1 VNEQQISEYI
11 EFINELLACEFV
23 TKAILYQKYSRLV
36 DEALPKV
43 MEIYATTV
51 LDPSSKMYLSDRR
64 ALLTESK
71 TLTKNIGDWYQL
83 NSQAFEL
90 SNQGEIA
97 ATITILQQALELARD
112 NLPIPNKYQV
122 GSLNNLAGL
131 YRSQGRWTEAEPL
144 YKRALAI
151 CEELSGDS
159 LRDGTAERPNDAVAA
174 TWTSLARLDEL
185 QRQSSA
191 KAGLLY
197 KRALAIREELSGE
210 RPNDLLATTLNNL
223 AKLYELQGRSAEAGS
238 LYKQALPGDGE
249 LNNWNQL
256 NSQANQLYRQGKFA
270 AAIPIAQQ
278 ALELAKKS
286 FPVPNNLWEALSL
299 NTLGSLYKS
308 QVRWTEAEPLL
319 DRALAICEKL
329 FGEQPNEYLATC
341 LNSLAE
347 LYKSQGRWAEAEPLY
362 QRALAIFVELFGE
375 RPNDALHTCLNNLA
389 KLYELQGRS
398 AEIESLYERALQSDG
413 KLDNWN
419 QLNSQANELYRQG
432 EIAAAIPIAQQALEL
447 AQKSFLV
454 PNQDLE
460 ASSLNTLG
468 VLYTAEGRLAEAEP
482 LLDRALAICEEL
494 FGNSLR
500 DGKAERPH
508 EGLATCLNSLAEL
521 YKAQGRWAE
530 AEPLYKRALA
540 IFKELSGE
548 RPNVSVAVTLNNLA
562 GLYELQGRSPEAELL
577 HERVVQDG
585 GELDNWNQ
593 LNSQAAEL
601 YRQGEIIAAIPIAQQ
616 ALELARKSAP
626 IPNNPLETYS
636 LNLLGVLYKSQGR
649 WTEAEPLLDRA
660 LAIHDEMFGDR
671 PNKDLANSLNSLA
684 ELYRSQG
691 RWAEAEP
698 LYNRALAIFEELFGD
713 SLRDG
718 KAERPNGNFAAC
730 LNNLAE
736 LHNLQGR
743 WSIAEEFH
751 ERALAMYEELFGDRP
766 NNDLA
771 SSLNNLAGLYEN
783 RGRWAEAEPLLERA
797 LAIRQE
803 LFGDRPNHDLA
814 ISLKNLGTFYVQQ
827 GRWAEAEPLYDRAL
841 AINEELFG
849 DRPNDNLALSLNNLA
864 LIYKRQ
870 GRWAEA
876 ESMYDRALVINEELF
891 GERPNHYL
899 EGNLT
904 SLAQLYESQG
914 RWAEAEPLYVRAQA
928 INEKLFGNLGHPNL
942 VRTSI
947 NLALFHAR
955 QQQPDKS
962 LLLLQQ
968 AIEFEN
974 SWLKTVIAASD
985 RQQRLKD
992 LEQRQVNL
1000 EYLLSLTQQYFP
1012 SDPAAVTAALNA
1024 VLSRKAQATATEAA
1038 VNQAIQQN
1046 PELAP
1051 DLQQLKTYKQEIA
1064 DLSYAI
1070 ANQPE
1075 LKDRLNTLD
1084 RQKNKLER
1092 RLGRSIPAI
1101 DLAQQVVDR
1110 QALTSILPPAAFLV
1124 EFIRYRPYDFIH
1136 KQWQP
1141 ARYLAFIVPPNS
1153 AEGVMAI
1160 DCGIAKDLDLAID
1173 KFRRAYAD
1181 IDFSGEHSG
1190 MGSQTVAEPP
1200 APQGDRQFQSD
1211 LLDQLLPHLPATGT
1225 CYLATDGYLQILPF
1239 HLLKTAEDEYLGDR
1253 YRLHYLTTARD
1264 LLRHQCVPTS
1274 TNPPLILADPD
1285 YDGGIAPTPSTH
1297 PKTGLQI
1304 SDRLDGQRFDRL
1316 LINRQFGE
1324 RVARS
1329 YGATCHTDIE
1339 ATVNRLERLNA
1350 PRLLFIAT
1358 HGFSLPA
1365 HNDLIETIQNC
1376 VGNEE
1381 ETILRNRSSEI
1392 TPAFRAYWQKS
1403 ADAGNEWCQRIVATI
1418 DDIGIDLQPPD
1429 LLAQPADDPMLRS
1442 GIALAGANIWRFQG
1456 QEDPQFGK
1464 GVIFADDIT
1473 QWNLWGNELSVLV
1486 TCVSGLGAVS
1496 NSEGVFGL
1504 RRALGIAGAK
1514 YVISSLW
1521 NIPTKPSVLLM
1532 NKFFEIYQSATKPTP
1547 AVALAQSQAYI
1558 RNITLGELNSSSIGR
1573 EIIREL
1579 LAVRALSSIATDD
1592 VKPLADPYF
1601 WGAWICQG

>member
-1 VNEQQISEYI
+1 MSEYI

-23 TKAILYQKYSRLV
+23 TKAILYQKYSRLI

-43 MEIYATTV
+43 MEIYATTA

-159 LRDGTAERPNDAVAA
+159 LRDGKAERPNDAVAA

-191 KAGLLY
+191 KAGLLH

-238 LYKQALPGDGE
+238 LYKKALPGDGE

-389 KLYELQGRS
+389 RLYELQGRS

-413 KLDNWN
+413 KLDRWN
-419 QLNSQANELYRQG
+419 QLNFQANELYRQG

-454 PNQDLE
+454 PNKALE

-468 VLYTAEGRLAEAEP
+468 VLYMSEGRWTEAEP
-482 LLDRALAICEEL
+482 LLNRSLAICEEL
-494 FGNSLR
+494 FG
-500 DGKAERPH
+500 ERPN

-530 AEPLYKRALA
+530 AESLYKRALA
-540 IFKELSGE
+540 IFEELSGE
-548 RPNVSVAVTLNNLA
+548 RPNGSVAVTLSNLA
-562 GLYELQGRSPEAELL
+562 GLYELQGRSLAELL
-577 HERVVQDG
+577 HERAVQGG
-585 GELDNWNQ
+585 GELDLWSQ
-593 LNSQAAEL
+593 LDSQATEL
-601 YRQGEIIAAIPIAQQ
+601 YRQGEIAAVIPIAKQ
-616 ALELARKSAP
+616 ALELARKSFP
-626 IPNNPLETYS
+626 IPNNPWEACS
-636 LNLLGVLYKSQGR
+636 LNILAASYKLQGR
-649 WTEAEPLLDRA
+649 WAEAEPLLDRA

-691 RWAEAEP
+691 RWTEAEP
-698 LYNRALAIFEELFGD
+698 LYDRAREIYTELFG
-713 SLRDG
+713 
-718 KAERPNGNFAAC
+718 ERPNGNFAAC

-736 LHNLQGR
+736 LHHLQGR

-962 LLLLQQ
+962 LPLLQQ
-968 AIEFEN
+968 AIQFEN
-974 SWLKTVIAASD
+974 CWLTTVIAASD
-985 RQQRLKD
+985 RQERLKD

-1038 VNQAIQQN
+1038 VNQAIQQK

-1051 DLQQLKTYKQEIA
+1051 ALQQLKTYQQEIA
-1064 DLSYAI
+1064 ALSYAI

-1075 LKDRLNTLD
+1075 LKDLLNTLLQQ
-1084 RQKNKLER
+1084 RKELER

-1110 QALTSILPPAAFLV
+1110 QALTSILPPDAFLI

-1141 ARYLAFIVPPNS
+1141 PRYLAFIVLPNS
-1153 AEGVMAI
+1153 TEDVMAI

-1190 MGSQTVAEPP
+1190 MGTQTIAELPDP
-1200 APQGDRQFQSD
+1200 RNDRKFQSD
-1211 LLDQLLPHLPATGT
+1211 LLDLLLPHLPTTGT
-1225 CYLATDGYLQILPF
+1225 CYLATDSHLQILPF
-1239 HLLKTAEDEYLGDR
+1239 HLIETAEGEYLGDR

-1264 LLRHQCVPTS
+1264 LLRHQHIPTS

-1297 PKTGLQI
+1297 PKTGLQV

-1329 YGATCHTDIE
+1329 YGATCYTDIE
-1339 ATVNRLERLNA
+1339 ATVGRLERLNA

-1358 HGFSLPA
+1358 HGFSLPSQ
-1365 HNDLIETIQNC
+1365 NDLIETIQNC
-1376 VGNEE
+1376 AGNEE

-1392 TPAFRAYWQKS
+1392 TPAFRAYWQKY
-1403 ADAGNEWCQRIVATI
+1403 ADAGSEWCQRIIATI
-1418 DDIGIDLQPPD
+1418 DEIGIDLQPPD
-1429 LLAQPADDPMLRS
+1429 LLAQPSDDPMLRS

-1456 QEDPQFGK
+1456 TSDSKFGK
-1464 GVIFADDIT
+1464 GVVFADDIT

-1504 RRALGIAGAK
+1504 RRALSIAGAK

-1547 AVALAQSQAYI
+1547 AVALAQAQAYI

-1573 EIIREL
+1573 EIIKEL
-1579 LAVRALSSIATDD
+1579 LAVRALSSIATDN
-1592 VKPLADPYF
+1592 VKPLAEPYF

>member
-1 VNEQQISEYI
+1 MSEYI

-23 TKAILYQKYSRLV
+23 TKAILYQKYSRLI

-43 MEIYATTV
+43 MEIYATTA

-122 GSLNNLAGL
+122 ASLNNLAGL
-131 YRSQGRWTEAEPL
+131 YRSQGRWAEAEPL

-151 CEELSGDS
+151 CEELSGDF

-197 KRALAIREELSGE
+197 KRALAVREELSGE
-210 RPNDLLATTLNNL
+210 RPNDILATTLNNL
-223 AKLYELQGRSAEAGS
+223 AKLYELQGRSAEVES
-238 LYKQALPGDGE
+238 LYERTLQGDGE
-249 LNNWNQL
+249 LDLWNQL
-256 NSQANQLYRQGKFA
+256 NFQANELYRQGKFA

-278 ALELAKKS
+278 ALELAQKS
-286 FPVPNNLWEALSL
+286 FPITNNPWEALSL
-299 NTLGSLYKS
+299 NTLGALYKS

-319 DRALAICEKL
+319 DRAVAICEEL
-329 FGEQPNEYLATC
+329 FGDSLRDGKAKRHNDVLATC

-347 LYKSQGRWAEAEPLY
+347 LYKSQGRWAEAEPLFD
-362 QRALAIFVELFGE
+362 RALAIFVELFGDSLRDGKAE

-389 KLYELQGRS
+389 RLYELQGRS
-398 AEIESLYERALQSDG
+398 AEVESLYERALQGDG
-413 KLDNWN
+413 KLDRWN
-419 QLNSQANELYRQG
+419 QLNFQANELYRQG

-454 PNQDLE
+454 PNKALE

-468 VLYTAEGRLAEAEP
+468 VLYMSEGRWTEAEP
-482 LLDRALAICEEL
+482 LLNRSLAICEEL
-494 FGNSLR
+494 FG
-500 DGKAERPH
+500 ERPN

-530 AEPLYKRALA
+530 AESLYKRALA
-540 IFKELSGE
+540 IFEELSGE
-548 RPNVSVAVTLNNLA
+548 RPNGSVAVTLSNLA
-562 GLYELQGRSPEAELL
+562 GLYELQGRSLAELL
-577 HERVVQDG
+577 HERAVQGG
-585 GELDNWNQ
+585 GELDLWSQ
-593 LNSQAAEL
+593 LDSQATEL
-601 YRQGEIIAAIPIAQQ
+601 YRQGEIAAVIPIAKQ
-616 ALELARKSAP
+616 ALELARKSFP
-626 IPNNPLETYS
+626 IPNNPWEACS
-636 LNLLGVLYKSQGR
+636 LNILAASYKLQGR
-649 WTEAEPLLDRA
+649 WAEAEPLLDRA

-691 RWAEAEP
+691 RWTEAEP
-698 LYNRALAIFEELFGD
+698 LYDRAREIYTELFG
-713 SLRDG
+713 
-718 KAERPNGNFAAC
+718 ERPNGNFAAC

-736 LHNLQGR
+736 LHHLQGR

-962 LLLLQQ
+962 LPLLQQ
-968 AIEFEN
+968 AIQFEN
-974 SWLKTVIAASD
+974 CWLTTVIAASD
-985 RQQRLKD
+985 RQERLKD

-1038 VNQAIQQN
+1038 VNQAIQQK

-1051 DLQQLKTYKQEIA
+1051 DLQQLKTYHQEIA
-1064 DLSYAI
+1064 ALSYTI
-1070 ANQPE
+1070 ADRPE
-1075 LKDRLNTLD
+1075 LKYRLDTLLQY
-1084 RQKNKLER
+1084 RKGLER

-1101 DLAQQVVDR
+1101 DLDQQVVDR
-1110 QALTSILPPAAFLV
+1110 QALTKILPPDAFLI

-1136 KQWQP
+1136 MEWQP
-1141 ARYLAFIVPPNS
+1141 ARYLAFIIPPNS

-1160 DCGIAKDLDLAID
+1160 DCGVAEDLDLAID

-1190 MGSQTVAEPP
+1190 MGTQTIAEHP
-1200 APQGDRQFQSD
+1200 APKDNRKFQSD
-1211 LLDQLLPHLPATGT
+1211 LLDRLLPHLPATGT
-1225 CYLATDGYLQILPF
+1225 CYLATDSHLQILPF
-1239 HLLKTAEDEYLGDR
+1239 HLIETAEGEYLGDR

-1264 LLRHQCVPTS
+1264 LLRHQHIPTS

-1297 PKTGLQI
+1297 PKTGLQV

-1316 LINRQFGE
+1316 EINRQFGE

-1329 YGATCHTDIE
+1329 YGATCYNDIA
-1339 ATVNRLERLNA
+1339 ATVGRLEQLNA

-1365 HNDLIETIQNC
+1365 D
-1376 VGNEE
+1376 
-1381 ETILRNRSSEI
+1381 R
-1392 TPAFRAYWQKS
+1392 
-1403 ADAGNEWCQRIVATI
+1403 D
-1418 DDIGIDLQPPD
+1418 
-1429 LLAQPADDPMLRS
+1429 DDPMLRS

-1464 GVIFADDIT
+1464 GVVFADDIT

-1504 RRALGIAGAK
+1504 RRALAIAGAK

-1547 AVALAQSQAYI
+1547 AVALAQAQAYI

-1573 EIIREL
+1573 EIIKEL
-1579 LAVRALSSIATDD
+1579 LAVRALSSLAEPIGTIIATDD
-1592 VKPLADPYF
+1592 VKPLADPFF